1 MSSETVSDCFQ
12 PTARKPAQ
20 RLCFFFVLWYFLG
33 GLGGWVAGSS
43 VLGLRCPSASVG
55 HVLCPLVDAHHVTLD
70 TSSVL
75 QRTQFMLSW
84 TRLLYFGRCT
94 WITAMETLHV
104 TLDMS
109 SVWWMHFMLRWT
121 QPLYSGGCTSC
132 YIGHVFSVPHVDTV
146 NVTLGT
152 SCVLLGTHFMLHWD
166 TSSVPHV
173 DTVNVT
179 LGTSCVLW
187 WVHLHVAVDAW
198 RVFCTSMDTAHFM
211 YVGHVFC
218 PSVDALHVTLDTSS
232 LNSWEC
238 RRLRHHSQDCPQAGL
253 KRKKVLAMWPTA
265 THIF

>member
-1 MSSETVSDCFQ
+1 M
-12 PTARKPAQ
+12 
-20 RLCFFFVLWYFLG
+20 
-33 GLGGWVAGSS
+33 AGSS

-75 QRTQFMLSW
+75 QGTQFMLGW

-152 SCVLLGTHFMLHWD
+152 SCVLWWVHFMLRWTRD
-166 TSSVPHV
+166 ASSVLQWTRH
-173 DTVNVT
+173 
-179 LGTSCVLW
+179 TSC
-187 WVHLHVAVDAW
+187 
-198 RVFCTSMDTAHFM
+198 
-211 YVGHVFC
+211 
-218 PSVDALHVTLDTSS
+218 TLDTSS
-232 LNSWEC
+232 VLRWT
-238 RRLRHHSQDCPQAGL
+238 RFMLRWTRLL
-253 KRKKVLAMWPTA
+253 
-265 THIF
+265 